1 MCAYKELHM
10 YIKPHNKRQHAVQ
23 LMLDSGPGSVFSIKN
38 LRTTAVCTWLEVN
51 NDVQSLENIS
61 WLYHVIISYPTS
73 ASGMIIIVLSKMPP
87 KYRKLIKLKYKWK
100 HSKSHV
106 SLAIFVEHGI
116 IAHIPWWLSQSKLL
130 NCIIHWSSVW

>member
-87 KYRKLIKLKYKWK
+87 KYRKLIKLNTNNNTQKVMCPLPY
-100 HSKSHV
+100 
-106 SLAIFVEHGI
+106 L
-116 IAHIPWWLSQSKLL
+116 
-130 NCIIHWSSVW
+130 